1 MTRPPSRARL
11 AVATVFFVNGVVLAS
26 WVPHVP
32 FVKARHALSDG
43 QLGIVLLSMAA
54 GAVLALPAAG
64 WMVGRL
70 GSRVM
75 TALAGCS
82 PFLNE
87 LLREHRGGS

>member
-11 AVATVFFVNGVVLAS
+11 AVATVFFVNGAILAS

-32 FVKARHALSDG
+32 LIKARHTLSDG

-64 WMVGRL
+64 
-70 GSRVM
+70 
-75 TALAGCS
+75 
-82 PFLNE
+82 
-87 LLREHRGGS
+87 